1 MSADSANFERDGCAS
16 IKGPFGGPPKPI
28 PIIRSRRNVW
38 QLTSLP
44 TSSSFVPEGEA
55 KLEKDDRPNGK
66 PDT

>member
-1 MSADSANFERDGCAS
+1 MSAESANFGRDGCAS
-16 IKGPFGGPPKPI
+16 MKSPLGGPPMPI